1 MMSDALVFCIC
12 LPFNSFYQSSLKT
25 SEDRPFLFNRLQLS
39 PQNHQKVGV
48 VIINGLAI

>member
-1 MMSDALVFCIC
+1 MMFDALVFCIC

-25 SEDRPFLFNRLQLS
+25 SEDRSLFNRLQLS